1 MNQYTDAIRTI
12 RTFNYDNYSPLARFC
27 NYLALSPS
35 GQLLISFSISAPL
48 PRASRSRI
56 TPQSEQQNANHPRND
71 YIVNLRRWAFSS
83 LSSITFNDLLVR
95 IILTLL
101 TGLLLSNSILFY
113 KLWIL
118 EEGLIESQGSRVH
131 QDFYDTTKSRKVG
144 TENDTPSYEKVKHP
158 NFQTIKTT
166 SDWLQLL
173 HRQEVAHQLELEKW
187 HAILGAATE
196 LLRQVCN
203 NIIEICNHQE
213 FLIIQFS
220 ISQSLNISFV

>member
-1 MNQYTDAIRTI
+1 MFLR
-12 RTFNYDNYSPLARFC
+12 
-27 NYLALSPS
+27 
-35 GQLLISFSISAPL
+35 QLLIPFSISAPL

-56 TPQSEQQNANHPRND
+56 TSQSEQQNTSHPRNN
-71 YIVNLRRWAFSS
+71 YIVNLRRWVFSS
-83 LSSITFNDLLVR
+83 LSSMTFNDLLVR

-101 TGLLLSNSILFY
+101 TGLLLSNSVLFY

-118 EEGLIESQGSRVH
+118 EEGLIESQGSRAH

-144 TENDTPSYEKVKHP
+144 TENDTPSYETVKDP
-158 NFQTIKTT
+158 NIHTVKTT

-203 NIIEICNHQE
+203 YIIEISNHHE
-213 FLIIQFS
+213 LFS
-220 ISQSLNISFV
+220 ISYPLNIPFISFFRQSSH

>member
-1 MNQYTDAIRTI
+1 MFLR
-12 RTFNYDNYSPLARFC
+12 
-27 NYLALSPS
+27 
-35 GQLLISFSISAPL
+35 QLLILFSISAPL

-56 TPQSEQQNANHPRND
+56 TPQSEQQNTSHPRND

-83 LSSITFNDLLVR
+83 LSSMTFNDLLVR

-101 TGLLLSNSILFY
+101 TGLLLSNSVLFY

-118 EEGLIESQGSRVH
+118 EEGLIESQGSRAH

-144 TENDTPSYEKVKHP
+144 TENDTPSYETVKDP
-158 NFQTIKTT
+158 NIHTVKTT

-203 NIIEICNHQE
+203 YIIEISNHHE
-213 FLIIQFS
+213 LFS
-220 ISQSLNISFV
+220 ISYPLNIPFISFFRQSSH